1 MGNCERKPFSLIPSI
16 RAGQKGSGQGVY
28 VFSAFEL
35 LSLCPDPRDAQL
47 RACHLANDGYAWVM
61 TFEVLPRSLMKDPE
75 SLTDMLAVV
84 RDDVGKSVNRWVPR
98 CQPTEDE
105 YKSMFTR
112 LGRDKITTAKLKI
125 VTNEKCT
132 LEHLNEANEDGK
144 LQMLPQLQKRSIK
157 LDNTKMIVPIL
168 TLVWRAALVE
178 SIVVVEKPRT
188 TVTDL
193 AKDLGNAWISAPER
207 EEESDSEC

>member
-1 MGNCERKPFSLIPSI
+1 
-16 RAGQKGSGQGVY
+16 
-28 VFSAFEL
+28 

-47 RACHLANDGYAWVM
+47 RACHLADDGYAWVM

-75 SLTDMLAVV
+75 SLTDTLA
-84 RDDVGKSVNRWVPR
+84 RDDTGKVLNEWVPR

-112 LGRDKITTAKLKI
+112 LGHDKITTAKVKI
-125 VTNEKCT
+125 VTNDKCS

-144 LQMLPQLQKRSIK
+144 LQMLPQLQKKTIK
-157 LDNTKMIVPIL
+157 LDGKKMVVPIL

-178 SIVVVEKPRT
+178 SIVLVEKPRST
-188 TVTDL
+188 IADL
-193 AKDLGNAWISAPER
+193 TKDLGNAWISAPER
-207 EEESDSEC
+207 EEGSDSE